1 MDFSNSHNHYLDYQ
15 LIPSNDYRGKIR
27 YFDRHQE
34 QFNLLDEDQKL
45 DVHLDFTK
53 ALFEVGNYHRFVST
67 ADPLIE
73 KVIMDNIYEHQ
84 GEKVFEEL
92 LFRKSAALYNLRK
105 YDESIKVLK
114 SLNKIDP
121 NHKLG
126 KRLLPHCIRKKGKSW
141 YDLSKG
147 IAIVL
152 MFSAVSI
159 LFAEFVIV
167 SSFYAEY
174 LNEVMLLRNILLI
187 CASVLL
193 VAREIA
199 MIWSIRKEV
208 KN

>member
-1 MDFSNSHNHYLDYQ
+1 
-15 LIPSNDYRGKIR
+15 
-27 YFDRHQE
+27 
-34 QFNLLDEDQKL
+34 
-45 DVHLDFTK
+45 
-53 ALFEVGNYHRFVST
+53 
-67 ADPLIE
+67 
-73 KVIMDNIYEHQ
+73 MDNIYEHQ

-193 VAREIA
+193 VGREIA